1 MIISRSTS
9 KMILLF
15 WFFFFFKLHV
25 FFGAALGT
33 IEQKGLQILLN
44 LSVVKATLLLSVPG
58 KFSNIKC
65 SPKSS
70 DIGIAGQGKDLS
82 PRYIIPPIRLFLSA
96 YEICPPDF
104 EINYLNLEESFYSEH
119 TCD

>member
-1 MIISRSTS
+1 M
-9 KMILLF
+9 
-15 WFFFFFKLHV
+15 